1 MKKLYTTLLIL
12 ASAFLQAQIVNIPD
26 INFKNAL
33 LDRGVDTNGDGE
45 IQVSEAEAITIL
57 SVGSREI
64 LSLEGIQSFVNLE
77 ELYCALNE
85 LTVLDL
91 SQNVHLQRL
100 DCWYNQLTDINVTQS
115 TNLNFLWC
123 IGNNLTT
130 LDLSQNINLEVLWAD
145 DNQISDL
152 DVTNNNNLRHFF
164 CARNQLTE
172 LDVSQNLNLEWLGC
186 AQNPLEELDVSANL
200 QLHTLEIQ
208 RTSITSLDLISNIH
222 IEELYVGGNELE
234 ILKINNGNNHNIR
247 TMISEGNA
255 NLRCIQVDDETAT
268 YPECSDWLPKEGW
281 CIDPW
286 TSYSE
291 DCSLGI
297 ESIKNPSF
305 TIYPNPV
312 SAELTISESNNKI
325 SQLKAEIYS
334 VEGKMMFLKDLE
346 NEKIGTI
353 DVSGFS
359 EGMYFLKLVDEKGNM
374 AVKKFIKI

>member
-12 ASAFLQAQIVNIPD
+12 TSAFLQAQIVNIPD

-33 LDRGVDTNGDGE
+33 IEEGVDTNGDGE

-64 LSLEGIQSFVNLE
+64 SSLEGIQSFVNLE

-145 DNQISDL
+145 DNQIANL
-152 DVTNNNNLRHFF
+152 DVTDNHNLRHLF

-172 LDVSQNLNLEWLGC
+172 LDVSQNLNLEWLIC
-186 AQNPLEELDVSANL
+186 DQNPLEELDVSANL
-200 QLHTLEIQ
+200 QLRVLYVGNTA
-208 RTSITSLDLISNIH
+208 ITALDLVPNILL
-222 IEELYVGGNELE
+222 EELYVSGNGLVE
-234 ILKINNGNNHNIR
+234 LKINNGSNQNIR

-268 YPECSDWLPKEGW
+268 YPECSEFLPIEGW

-297 ESIKNPSF
+297 ENMELAGL
-305 TIYPNPV
+305 TVYPNPV
-312 SAELTISESNNKI
+312 TTVLIVTSPDTISRNF
-325 SQLKAEIYS
+325 KAEIFTMD
-334 VEGKMMFLKDLE
+334 GKTVLSKILSF
-346 NEKIGTI
+346 EKQASI
-353 DVSGFS
+353 DVSNLSSGI
-359 EGMYFLKLVDEKGNM
+359 YFLNIENGKGRVE
-374 AVKKFIKI
+374 VKKFIKE